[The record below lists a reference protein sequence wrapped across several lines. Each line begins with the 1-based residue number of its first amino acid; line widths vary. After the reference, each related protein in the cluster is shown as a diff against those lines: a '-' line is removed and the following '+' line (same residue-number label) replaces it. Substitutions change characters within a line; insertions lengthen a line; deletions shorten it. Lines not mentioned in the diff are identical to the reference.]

1 MSDRL
6 IGTSRIY
13 RALRRACVDMAAAGL
28 ICLGGTAYAAATG
41 PRTFV
46 LDGAAR
52 PGFTAVAPGRAY
64 GPGGY
69 GYEPA
74 SRPDDRL
81 FSVAVPEGTYRVT
94 LTFGEH
100 PGKVTVKAEN
110 RRLMLL
116 DTPTGRDRGSR
127 SFLVTVR
134 TPALAPPPPN
144 APGGDAVRI
153 TPIER
158 RTFEW
163 DDRLTLE
170 LLGDGD
176 VATVS
181 IAPVTAPTIFLAGD
195 STVTDQPY
203 EPTASWGQMLPAM
216 VDDTVAVDNH
226 AWSGETLKSFLTELR
241 LDKLLSL
248 ARPGDWLLIQFGHN
262 DQKANWPQTYADPTY
277 TYPAYLK
284 TYIAEARR
292 RGMHPVLVTSPERRM
307 FLPDGTLKRTLA
319 DYVDAMKRVAAE
331 EKVPLIDLNAA
342 SRRIYETLG
351 PKRAPL
357 AFNDGGRDQTH
368 NDNYGA
374 WMLARAVAAGL
385 AHETPALAAH
395 IREPYRSFDPS
406 KPPLPDAVDIPASSA
421 RSTVRPAGN

>member
-1 MSDRL
+1 ML
-6 IGTSRIY
+6 
-13 RALRRACVDMAAAGL
+13 L
-28 ICLGGTAYAAATG
+28 GTASAHAATA
-41 PRTFV
+41 PRQSYA
-46 LDGAAR
+46 LDGAQAGFTSVASDAAYR
-52 PGFTAVAPGRAY
+52 PGA
-64 GPGGY
+64 Y

-74 SRPDDRL
+74 SRTGDRL
-81 FSVAVPEGTYRVT
+81 FSVAVPPGTYRVT
-94 LTFGEH
+94 LTFGDR
-100 PGKVTVKAEN
+100 PGTVTVKAEN

-116 DTPTGRDRGSR
+116 DVPTGAGRKRTR

-153 TPIER
+153 SAIER
-158 RTFEW
+158 RTWEW

-170 LLGDGD
+170 LLGNGD

-181 IAPVTAPTIFLAGD
+181 VEPVTAPTIFIAGD

-216 VDDTVAVDNH
+216 VDHMIAVDNH

-248 ARPGDWLLIQFGHN
+248 AKPGDWLLIQFGHN
-262 DQKANWPQTYADPTY
+262 DQKTNWPQTYADPRY

-284 TYIAEARR
+284 AYIAEARR
-292 RGMHPVLVTSPERRM
+292 RGVHPILVTSPERRM
-307 FLPDGTLKRTLA
+307 FERDGTLKHTLR

-331 EKVPLIDLNAA
+331 EHVPLIDLNAA
-342 SRRIYETLG
+342 SRRLYEALG
-351 PKRAPL
+351 PERAPL
-357 AFNDGGRDQTH
+357 AFNDGGRDLTH

-374 WMLARAVAAGL
+374 WMLARVVAAGL
-385 AHETPALAAH
+385 THAAPGLADHVQPPFRA
-395 IREPYRSFDPS
+395 FDPS
-406 KPPLPDAVDIPASSA
+406 QPPLPGSIDIPPSSA
-421 RSTVRPAGN
+421 RSDVRPAGS